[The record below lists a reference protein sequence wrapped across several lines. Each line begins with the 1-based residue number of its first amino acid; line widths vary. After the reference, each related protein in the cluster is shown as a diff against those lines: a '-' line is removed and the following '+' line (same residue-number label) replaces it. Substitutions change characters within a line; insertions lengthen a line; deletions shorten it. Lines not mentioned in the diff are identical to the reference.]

1 MESIKSTG
9 KAIDISVVVPC
20 YNEQGALP
28 FYYDKMK
35 EVMALLPELLFE
47 IIIVDDGS
55 TDGTLEVAK
64 QLAKSDEHIRYI
76 SFSRNFGKEAAM
88 YAGLKNASGKY
99 TAIMDAD
106 LQDPPEMLPKMY
118 RVITEEG
125 YDAVGTRR
133 VTRKGEPPVRSFFAR
148 KFYKIMSRISKANM
162 VDGARDYR
170 LMNRKYVDALL
181 SLGEYNR
188 FSKGLFGWV
197 GFKVKWLEFENVNR
211 IAGETKW
218 SFGQLFLYSL
228 DGIVAFSN
236 VPLYMA
242 SIAGIGSF
250 IAAIAAMIFIIVR
263 RLVFGDPVAGWA
275 STVVIILFIGG
286 IQLLSIGI
294 LGLYLSKLYLEAKN
308 RPIYLLDETNIK
320 DAR

>member
-1 MESIKSTG
+1 MGSIKSTG

-35 EVMALLPELLFE
+35 EVMALLPELSFE

-55 TDGTLEVAK
+55 TDGTLEVTK
-64 QLAKSDEHIRYI
+64 QLAKSDDRIRYI

-106 LQDPPEMLPKMY
+106 LQDPPEMLPEMY

-170 LMNRKYVDALL
+170 LMNRKYVNALL

>member
-35 EVMALLPELLFE
+35 EVMALLSELSFE

-55 TDGTLEVAK
+55 TDGTLETAK
-64 QLAKSDEHIRYI
+64 QLAKSDDRIRYI

>member
-35 EVMALLPELLFE
+35 EVMALLPELSFE

-55 TDGTLEVAK
+55 IDGTLETVK
-64 QLAKSDEHIRYI
+64 QLAKSDDRIRYI

>member
-1 MESIKSTG
+1 MGSIKSTG

-20 YNEQGALP
+20 YNEHGALP

-35 EVMALLPELLFE
+35 EVMALLPELSFE

-55 TDGTLEVAK
+55 TDGTLEAAK
-64 QLAKSDEHIRYI
+64 QLAKSDERIRYI

-106 LQDPPEMLPKMY
+106 LQDPPEMLPEMY